1 MSFELVM
8 PSNHLILC
16 HPLLPPSNFPSIR
29 VFYPAGEASLV
40 PGWGRFPEE
49 GNGKTP
55 VFLPGKSR
63 GQRSLMAYIP
73 WDGKRVGRNSANKT
87 AAATSKVR
95 TGWEAG
101 SVNTCSSIPGTLIAV
116 EQNSRRTHCVQNGCP
131 SSHWKAGT
139 SSEQNAL
146 DY

>member
-87 AAATSKVR
+87 AATTSKVGR
-95 TGWEAG
+95 GWGAS
-101 SVNTCSSIPGTLIAV
+101 SVNTCSSAPGHQWLLSSLHGEPTLFGM
-116 EQNSRRTHCVQNGCP
+116 SGFHPTGR
-131 SSHWKAGT
+131 AGT
-139 SSEQNAL
+139 SVRKKHP
-146 DY
+146 